1 MSTSSY
7 FVRIWDR
14 MTNAEI
20 TTGNEEPASAN
31 SQAEIERRVRQGQV
45 SWAGPLIVMT
55 GRSFFMIVAQALV
68 AVIYWLRGNPSA
80 WNAAAPWWT
89 VYATLVDMGC
99 LALMVKF
106 TRPEGIRLRDLIG
119 RVRLRRGYDIL
130 LGIAFFV
137 VFLQI
142 FSFPGLVASK
152 LVFGSA
158 HPAMYPGLLAARS
171 LPYWAVI
178 YSLSIFWL
186 VWSPTEEMTYNGYVL
201 PRIRALTRRTWFAVP
216 LVGFWWALQ
225 HSFIPF
231 ILDWRYVVWR
241 FLFFL
246 PGAVII
252 ALIYLQIRRLSP
264 LILAHW
270 PMDLMAAIYT
280 LKF

>member
-1 MSTSSY
+1 
-7 FVRIWDR
+7 
-14 MTNAEI
+14 MTNVEI
-20 TTGNEEPASAN
+20 TPGGKEPTAAN
-31 SQAEIERRVRQGQV
+31 SRSEIERRVRQRQIT
-45 SWAGPLIVMT
+45 WAGPLIVMT

-68 AVIYWLRGNPSA
+68 ASIYWLRGHSSP

-89 VYATLVDMGC
+89 VYGTLVDVGC

-106 TRPEGIRLRDLIG
+106 TRSEGIRLRDLIG
-119 RVRLRRGYDIL
+119 RIRLRWGYDVL
-130 LGIAFFV
+130 LGIACFV
-137 VFLQI
+137 VFVQVFAL
-142 FSFPGLVASK
+142 SGVLSSK
-152 LVFGSA
+152 LIFGSA

-171 LPYWAVI
+171 LPFWAVI
-178 YSLSIFWL
+178 YSLSLFLL

-201 PRIRALTRRTWFAVP
+201 PRIQALTQRTWLAVL

-231 ILDWRYVVWR
+231 ILDWKYVVWR

-246 PGAVII
+246 PGVII
-252 ALIYLQIRRLSP
+252 FTLIYLWIRRLPP

-270 PMDLMAAIYT
+270 PMDLMAVIYT

>member
-1 MSTSSY
+1 
-7 FVRIWDR
+7 
-14 MTNAEI
+14 MTNVEKVP
-20 TTGNEEPASAN
+20 GDGEPASAN
-31 SQAEIERRVRQGQV
+31 SRVEIERRVRQRQIT
-45 SWAGPLIVMT
+45 WAGPLIVMT

-68 AVIYWLRGNPSA
+68 AAIYWLCGHPSA

-89 VYATLVDMGC
+89 VYATLVDVGC

-119 RVRLRRGYDIL
+119 RVRLRWGYDIL

-137 VFLQI
+137 VFVQI
-142 FSFPGLVASK
+142 FSFPGLLASK

-158 HPAMYPGLLAARS
+158 HPAMYPGLLASRR
-171 LPYWAVI
+171 LPFWAVI
-178 YSLSIFWL
+178 YSLSLFWL
-186 VWSPTEEMTYNGYVL
+186 VWSPTEEMTFNGYAL
-201 PRIRALTRRTWFAVP
+201 PRIQALTRRTWVAVP

-225 HSFIPF
+225 HCFIPF
-231 ILDWRYVVWR
+231 ILDWKYVVWR

-252 ALIYLQIRRLSP
+252 PLIYLRIRRLSP

-270 PMDLMAAIYT
+270 PMDLMAVIYT

>member
-1 MSTSSY
+1 
-7 FVRIWDR
+7 
-14 MTNAEI
+14 MT
-20 TTGNEEPASAN
+20 TVKMTPGDKQPATPN
-31 SQAEIERRVRQGQV
+31 SREEIERRVRQGQIT
-45 SWAGPLIVMT
+45 WTGPLIVMM

-68 AVIYWLRGNPSA
+68 ASIYWLRGHPSA

-89 VYATLVDMGC
+89 VYGTLVDVGC

-130 LGIAFFV
+130 LGIVCFVAFMQ
-137 VFLQI
+137 VFG
-142 FSFPGLVASK
+142 FSGALSSK
-152 LVFGSA
+152 LIFGTT
-158 HPAMYPGLLAARS
+158 HPSMYPGLLMARS
-171 LPYWAVI
+171 LPFWAVI
-178 YSLSIFWL
+178 YSFSIFL
-186 VWSPTEEMTYNGYVL
+186 LIWSPTEEMTYNGYAL
-201 PRIRALTRRTWFAVP
+201 PRIQALTQRTWLTVL

-231 ILDWRYVVWR
+231 ILDWKYVVWR

-246 PGAVII
+246 PGVLII
-252 ALIYLQIRRLSP
+252 SLIYLWIRRLPP

-270 PMDLMAAIYT
+270 SMDLMAVIFT